1 MRACSG
7 AKKESWVRDSLVLW
21 RALLVLALL
30 LVVYVSLIPAS
41 GVEAFVGMD
50 KVLHCLTYLCLYILV
65 WLAFPGAVLRWSIHV
80 TLLSFG
86 ILVELLQSQTG
97 YRFMEAADVLAN
109 ITGTGLGN
117 LILSFSINKSSEPIR
132 SVPVTQEKQS

>member
-1 MRACSG
+1 M
-7 AKKESWVRDSLVLW
+7 RDSLLLW

-30 LVVYVSLIPAS
+30 LVIYVSLTPAS
-41 GVEAFVGMD
+41 GVGTFAGAD
-50 KVLHCLTYLCLYILV
+50 KIGHCFIYVCLYILA
-65 WLAFPGAVLRWSIHV
+65 WAAFPGAVLRWSIHV
-80 TLLSFG
+80 ALLGFG

-117 LILSFSINKSSEPIR
+117 LILSFSINKSSEQVR
-132 SVPVTQEKQS
+132 SAAVTQEKQS